1 MMKKSSVETSKPERR
16 YDLDWLRVLAVLVLV
31 PYHTARIFDIWE
43 PFYVENERASTVLTY
58 TFVGAVNPWHM
69 PLFFLLAG
77 AATWFAL
84 RFRSGGQYLIERLKR
99 LVVPLAFGVL
109 VLVPPQAYVGA
120 VSHGNFGGSLF
131 QYYPHFF
138 QLGPSGDLTGY
149 VGGFTPAHLW
159 FILFLFVLSLV
170 ALPLLL
176 YLRREA
182 GQCLIARLAAF
193 LARPGA
199 IFLLAVPL
207 TLALALPDV
216 GGKNP
221 FYDLILFIYG
231 YVLMADARFEQ
242 ALDRH
247 KTPALVMG
255 LGILLALVVIAAS
268 GAHVPGWLELI
279 MDVSYRSLVTWFLL
293 IAILGFGRK
302 YLNFT
307 TPALKYASEVA
318 YPFYLLHQ
326 TVIVII
332 GFFVVQWDGGVLAK
346 FLAIVMASMAAIA
359 LAVEVLVKQTNLTRF
374 LFGMR
379 LRSRPGRSQVAVGE
393 YLRSERPVKTNLR
406 TEEGS
411 EPAGG

>member
-1 MMKKSSVETSKPERR
+1 MGESNVETSRAERR

-31 PYHTARIFDIWE
+31 LFHTARIFDIWE
-43 PFYVENERASTVLTY
+43 PFYAENEGASTVLTY

-84 RFRSGGQYLIERLKR
+84 RFRSGGQYFLERLRR
-99 LVVPLAFGVL
+99 LFVPLVFGVL

-120 VSHGNFGGSLF
+120 LSHGNFSGSLF

-138 QLGPSGDLTGY
+138 RLGPSGDLTGY
-149 VGGFTPAHLW
+149 LGGFTPAHLW
-159 FILFLFVLSLV
+159 FILFLFILSLV
-170 ALPLLL
+170 ALPLFL

-182 GQCLIARLAAF
+182 GQRLIARLAAF
-193 LARPGA
+193 FARSGA

-207 TLALALPDV
+207 VLALALPDI

-221 FYDLILFIYG
+221 FYDLILFVYG
-231 YVLMADARFEQ
+231 YVLMADTRFEQ
-242 ALDRH
+242 VLDRH

-268 GAHVPGWLELI
+268 VAHVPAWLELI
-279 MDVSYRSLVTWFLL
+279 MGVSYGSLVTWFLL

-332 GFFVVQWDGGVLAK
+332 GFFVVQWDGGVLPK
-346 FLAIVMASMAAIA
+346 FLAIVVASIAATA
-359 LAVEVLVKQTNLTRF
+359 LAVEVLVKRTNVTRF
-374 LFGMR
+374 LFGMKP
-379 LRSRPGRSQVAVGE
+379 LSRPGRSQVVFRGYRRPEHAVTT
-393 YLRSERPVKTNLR
+393 SLR

-411 EPAGG
+411 EPTGG